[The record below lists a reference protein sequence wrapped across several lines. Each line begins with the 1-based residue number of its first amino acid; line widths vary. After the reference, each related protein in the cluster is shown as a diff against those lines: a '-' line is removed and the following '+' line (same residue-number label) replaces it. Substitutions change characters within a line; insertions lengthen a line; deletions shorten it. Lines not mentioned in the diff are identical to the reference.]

1 MVNVNDVYSRCSE
14 LCCHFLS
21 LSNTFSQLMLLNTK
35 DRKKKGEL
43 RRSHFEGVKVRL
55 GFSRKLMTIELQ
67 VNQVQVCVCQR
78 ERESERER
86 ERGSY
91 THPHTPTHGHT
102 HPSLTF
108 VIINA

>member
-21 LSNTFSQLMLLNTK
+21 LSNAFSQLMLLNTK

-43 RRSHFEGVKVRL
+43 RRSHFEGVKVQL

-78 ERESERER
+78 EREK

-91 THPHTPTHGHT
+91 THPHTHTRTHTPFLDICYH
-102 HPSLTF
+102 
-108 VIINA
+108 